1 VEAKQPVIRI
11 TIKELMLEIEDE
23 EGVKNLGRS
32 LAGLFQQAAP
42 ATAPEGVQPKRRGR
56 PPKAAVAPAKEA
68 RKRRRPRAESA
79 TAQIRTLRDEGFFE
93 QPRRAQE
100 VKVAL
105 IERGYRLDNRQVY
118 ATLKYMA
125 DAKDLLR
132 TTSADDSVYL
142 YSNQPAE

>member
-1 VEAKQPVIRI
+1 MEAQKSVFRI
-11 TIKELMLEIEDE
+11 TIKELVLEIDDE

-32 LAGLFQQAAP
+32 LSALFQQAAP
-42 ATAPEGVQPKRRGR
+42 APVTDIVPKRRGR
-56 PPKAAVAPAKEA
+56 PPKAAAVPAKDG
-68 RKRRRPRAESA
+68 RKRRRPRADAA
-79 TAQIRTLRDEGFFE
+79 TARIRALRDEGFFE

-100 VKVAL
+100 VKEAL

-132 TTSADDSVYL
+132 STSAEDGVYL
-142 YSNQPAE
+142 YSNQPVE